1 VGRRERERERER
13 DSRGEGSRSKG
24 NSNPLFS
31 VPPLQDGRIK
41 GYRSLGQQLF
51 KLKRNLEGLEERIK
65 GGEEGPAMTEALEKK
80 KAAIKKLE
88 DKGIVEETLEE

>member
-1 VGRRERERERER
+1 
-13 DSRGEGSRSKG
+13 
-24 NSNPLFS
+24 
-31 VPPLQDGRIK
+31 
-41 GYRSLGQQLF
+41 LGQQLF